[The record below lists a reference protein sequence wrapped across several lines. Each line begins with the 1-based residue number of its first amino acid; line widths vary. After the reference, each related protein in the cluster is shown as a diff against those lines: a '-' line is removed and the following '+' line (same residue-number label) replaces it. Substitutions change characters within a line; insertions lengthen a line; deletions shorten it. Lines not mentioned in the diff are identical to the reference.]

1 MPYYTIKN
9 FDILLPKHILFIHI
23 PKTGGTTLESY
34 LNNKYSQFL
43 INYSPN
49 NKLIPETQYQNKS
62 LQHQFYTTI
71 YKYRDILNVNFDDE
85 LKIITIVRNPYHRLV
100 SDLFYFNLINK
111 STNCQK
117 VYDILKNYIHSD
129 DWDNHNMPQYKFITD
144 ENETLI
150 NNITIFKTENLT
162 NDIINYGFSDY
173 DNRIEN
179 KGSEDAINYMK
190 YLNYD
195 SIKLINQV
203 YLKDFEL
210 FDYKI
215 I

>member
-1 MPYYTIKN
+1 M
-9 FDILLPKHILFIHI
+9 
-23 PKTGGTTLESY
+23 
-34 LNNKYSQFL
+34 
-43 INYSPN
+43 
-49 NKLIPETQYQNKS
+49 IPETQYQNKS

-85 LKIITIVRNPYHRLV
+85 LKIITIVKNPYHR
-100 SDLFYFNLINK
+100 
-111 STNCQK
+111 
-117 VYDILKNYIHSD
+117 LKNYIHSD
-129 DWDNHNMPQYKFITD
+129 NYDNHNIPQYKFITD
-144 ENETLI
+144 ENENLI
-150 NNITIFKTENLT
+150 NNITIFKTETLP

-179 KGSEDAINYMK
+179 KGCEDTINYMK

-195 SIKLINQV
+195 AIKLINQV